1 MVRLRIVITPIFLL
15 LFLGGLVAQ
24 TVASPATAEDRKHAL
39 ELYDQHKLTVALPL
53 LEKLAVEFPKD
64 VVIQE
69 RLACTV
75 LGTSGGIED
84 PNRRKQQRLRARA
97 LLLHARELGDNSNL
111 LQILLDGIP
120 SDGSDSSFSSDAK
133 VEQVM
138 REAESA
144 FGSGDL
150 GKALEGYTHA
160 LVLDPKLYE
169 AALFGGDTLFK
180 MKRYD
185 KAGDWFAEAIEINPN
200 RETAYRY
207 WGDSLMAEGKM
218 SDARGK
224 FIDALVA
231 EPYTKKSNIG
241 IEQWAGR
248 NKVRFTVPHIQSP
261 NSVKPNEKGITLTV
275 DSTALDRNDGSGA
288 WMIAD
293 MSHMLWQGEKF
304 KKEYPNEKEYR
315 HSLKEETERLDLVA
329 EALQQMLK
337 DKKIKNLDPNL
348 ATLLKL
354 KESGLVEAYILIS
367 AADQGIAQDY
377 ATYREQHRD
386 KLRQYLDEIVVPKL

>member
-1 MVRLRIVITPIFLL
+1 MFRSRIVFTPIFLL
-15 LFLGGLVAQ
+15 LFLGGLAAQ
-24 TVASPATAEDRKHAL
+24 TDLSPATAGDRKHAL
-39 ELYDQHKLTVALPL
+39 ELYDQNKFTEALPL
-53 LEKLAVEFPKD
+53 LEKLAVELPKD

-69 RLACTV
+69 LLASTV
-75 LGTSGGIED
+75 FATSGGIED
-84 PNRRKQQRLRARA
+84 PERRKQQRLKARA
-97 LLLHARELGDNSNL
+97 LLLHAKELGDNSNL
-111 LQILLDGIP
+111 LQVLLDGIP
-120 SDGSDSSFSSDAK
+120 PDGSGSPFSPDAK

-144 FGSGDL
+144 FESGDL
-150 GKALEGYTHA
+150 GKALEGYTQA

-180 MKRYD
+180 MKLYG
-185 KAGDWFAEAIEINPN
+185 KAGDWFAQAIQIDPN

-218 SDARGK
+218 SEARAK

-241 IEQWAGR
+241 IEQWAER
-248 NKVRFTVPHIQSP
+248 NKVRFTVPRIQSP
-261 NSVKPNEKGITLTV
+261 NSVKPNDKGITLTV
-275 DSTALDRNDGSGA
+275 DSTALDRNDGSSA

-293 MSHMLWQGEKF
+293 MSHMLWQSEKF

-329 EALQQMLK
+329 EALQQLLK
-337 DKKIKNLDPNL
+337 DKKVKNLDPNL
-348 ATLLKL
+348 AMLLKL

-367 AADQGIAQDY
+367 AADQGIAEDY
-377 ATYREQHRD
+377 AAYREQHRD

>member
-1 MVRLRIVITPIFLL
+1 MVRLRVIFTPLFLL
-15 LFLGGLVAQ
+15 LFLSGLTAQ
-24 TVASPATAEDRKHAL
+24 TNTSPATDDDRKHAL
-39 ELYDQHKLTVALPL
+39 ELYDQNKYTEALPL

-64 VVIQE
+64 MVIQE

-75 LGTSGGIED
+75 FDTSSGIED
-84 PNRRKQQRLRARA
+84 PERRKQQRLRART
-97 LLLHARELGDNSNL
+97 LLLHAKELGDNSNL

-120 SDGSDSSFSSDAK
+120 PDGSDSSFSSDTK

-150 GKALEGYTHA
+150 AKALEGYTQA
-160 LVLDPKLYE
+160 LVLNPQLYE

-180 MKRYD
+180 MKQYG
-185 KAGDWFAEAIEINPN
+185 KTSDWFAQAIKIDPN

-218 SDARGK
+218 SEARAK
-224 FIDALVA
+224 FIDAVVA

-241 IEQWAGR
+241 IQQWAER
-248 NKVRFTVPHIQSP
+248 NKVRFTVPRIQSP

-275 DSTALDRNDGSGA
+275 DSTALDRKDGSGA

-293 MSHMLWQGEKF
+293 MSHMLWQSEKF

-329 EALQQMLK
+329 EALQQLLK
-337 DKKIKNLDPNL
+337 DKEVKKLDPNL
-348 ATLLKL
+348 SMLLKL

-367 AADQGIAQDY
+367 AADQGIAQEY
-377 ATYREQHRD
+377 ATYRLQHRD